1 MGLKDE
7 VVALRSVRGPQCR
20 MCRLLTA
27 SSALERAEIEDAL
40 QDPELEGFALA
51 RALTARGHTISGQT
65 LNRHRRGLCESR

>member
-7 VVALRSVRGPQCR
+7 TLALTAVRGPRCR

-27 SSALERAEIEDAL
+27 TSPTERAEIEEAL

-51 RALTARGHTISGQT
+51 RALTARGHQISGQT